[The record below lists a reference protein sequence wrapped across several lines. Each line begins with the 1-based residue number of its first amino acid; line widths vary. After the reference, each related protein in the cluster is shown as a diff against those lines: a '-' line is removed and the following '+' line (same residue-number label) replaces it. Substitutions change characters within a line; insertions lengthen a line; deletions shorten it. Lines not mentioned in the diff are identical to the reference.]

1 MCQELSLRMLGRPKG
16 VRGYHCQSTYSN
28 LSIPWWF
35 ALIPG
40 TIGYSLPHSHGRKNM
55 VVNRGD
61 WHVRQSIS
69 TIPLPYPYHTIPI
82 LEPTYNPMN
91 WKMYIYNTY
100 ITHTHTHIY
109 IYIYTYYI
117 YTHWGC
123 QLHAQSIVIF
133 GLGAHHWRCPAQGP
147 SQAAG
152 VHSRAPQRPSPCP
165 QELPSRIPA
174 PGCGK
179 RRDSPVT
186 SEYGQ
191 YEHVAAFIQPVYTYI
206 QIYIYTYI
214 YIHIYIY
221 NACDQHAD
229 TGYIYIHVQINISL
243 FWNWDTCF
251 VCVNVFMCA

>member
-1 MCQELSLRMLGRPKG
+1 MFLHISVSWCYWIFNLKSLVRHVICWTMCQELSLRMLGRPKG

-109 IYIYTYYI
+109 IYI
-117 YTHWGC
+117 
-123 QLHAQSIVIF
+123 L
-133 GLGAHHWRCPAQGP
+133 
-147 SQAAG
+147 
-152 VHSRAPQRPSPCP
+152 
-165 QELPSRIPA
+165 
-174 PGCGK
+174 
-179 RRDSPVT
+179 
-186 SEYGQ
+186 
-191 YEHVAAFIQPVYTYI
+191 
-206 QIYIYTYI
+206 YI
-214 YIHIYIY
+214 YIH
-221 NACDQHAD
+221 
-229 TGYIYIHVQINISL
+229 TG
-243 FWNWDTCF
+243 D
-251 VCVNVFMCA
+251 VNCMRNPS